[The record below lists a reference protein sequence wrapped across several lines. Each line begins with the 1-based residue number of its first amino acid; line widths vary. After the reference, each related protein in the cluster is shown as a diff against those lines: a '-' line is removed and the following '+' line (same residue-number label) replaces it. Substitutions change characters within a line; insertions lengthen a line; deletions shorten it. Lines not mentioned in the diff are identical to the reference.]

1 MMDDLFSTARLY
13 FRQFSVGDEQKL
25 FDLNS
30 DEEVVK
36 FTGNASMK
44 DLAEAHDVL
53 INIILPQY
61 TIGFGRWAVY
71 RKEDG
76 AFLGWCGLKKVDGH
90 TIDLG
95 YRFFRKYWGKGYAS
109 EAAIAALEYGFNNLN
124 VDKVVAHAMVENK
137 NSIKILAK
145 FLQRTKII
153 KEENKDVQCFEVT
166 KETFFE
172 KLKVEN

>member
-1 MMDDLFSTARLY
+1 MMDVLFSTARLY
-13 FRQFSVGDEQKL
+13 FRQFCEGDEQKL

-53 INIILPQY
+53 MNIILPQY
-61 TIGFGRWAVY
+61 LMGFGRWAVY
-71 RKEDG
+71 RKEDN
-76 AFLGWCGLKKVDGH
+76 AFLGWCGLKKFDDH

-95 YRFFRKYWGKGYAS
+95 YRLFRKYWGKGYAS
-109 EAAIAALEYGFNNLN
+109 EAAIATLEYGFDKLN
-124 VDKVVAHAMVENK
+124 IDKVVAHAMVENK
-137 NSIKILAK
+137 NSIKILDK

-166 KETFFE
+166 REMFGK
-172 KLKVEN
+172 KVFS

>member
-53 INIILPQY
+53 VNIILPQY
-61 TIGFGRWAVY
+61 NIGFGRWAVY
-71 RKEDG
+71 RKEDD
-76 AFLGWCGLKKVDGH
+76 AFLGWCGLKKLEDH

-95 YRFFRKYWGKGYAS
+95 YRFFRNIG
-109 EAAIAALEYGFNNLN
+109 E
-124 VDKVVAHAMVENK
+124 KVTQRRPQLLHWNMVST
-137 NSIKILAK
+137 NSTL
-145 FLQRTKII
+145 TKSLHM
-153 KEENKDVQCFEVT
+153 QW
-166 KETFFE
+166 
-172 KLKVEN
+172 

>member
-1 MMDDLFSTARLY
+1 MMDVLISTARLY
-13 FRQFSVGDEQKL
+13 FRQFREGDEQKL

-53 INIILPQY
+53 VNIILPQY
-61 TIGFGRWAVY
+61 SMGFGRWAVY
-71 RKEDG
+71 RKEDD
-76 AFLGWCGLKKVDGH
+76 AFLGWCGLKKVDDH
-90 TIDLG
+90 NIDLG

-109 EAAIAALEYGFNNLN
+109 EAAITALEYGFNKLN
-124 VDKVVAHAMVENK
+124 IDKVVAHAMVENK
-137 NSIKILAK
+137 NSIKILDK

-153 KEENKDVQCFEVT
+153 KEENKDVQCFEMT
-166 KETFFE
+166 REMFLE
-172 KLKVEN
+172 KLRVES

>member
-1 MMDDLFSTARLY
+1 MMDVPFSTARLY
-13 FRQFSVGDEQKL
+13 FRQFREGDEQIL

-44 DLAEAHDVL
+44 DLAEARDVL
-53 INIILPQY
+53 VNIILPQY
-61 TIGFGRWAVY
+61 LMGFGRWAVY
-71 RKEDG
+71 RKEDD
-76 AFLGWCGLKKVDGH
+76 AFLGWCGLKKVDD
-90 TIDLG
+90 IDLG

-109 EAAIAALEYGFNNLN
+109 EAAIAALDYGFNKLN

-137 NSIKILAK
+137 NSIKILDK

-166 KETFFE
+166 REVFFE
-172 KLKVEN
+172 KLKVES